1 MDLFLSFNDTYHLS
15 LIWVLLLER
24 PTPWFAPIVVL
35 EMIPIVRL
43 RILKDTNHKKKE
55 KLSVFIFA
63 VWISFFVRCFFLSVL
78 GVFRYNE
85 SDCDFY
91 DCSNHKMNLFF
102 IWNML
107 LLKGA
112 LSNKC
117 GHWEVGNFWCC
128 RYLFPFVLARQTCKL
143 MQWFALKL
151 YDVCVDTMALFRACL
166 PMKQVQFRVWS
177 NF

>member
-1 MDLFLSFNDTYHLS
+1 MAFFSSFNDTYHLS

-24 PTPWFAPIVVL
+24 PMPWFAPIVVL

-43 RILKDTNHKKKE
+43 RILKDKNHKKKKSYQYLYLPFE
-55 KLSVFIFA
+55 YPF
-63 VWISFFVRCFFLSVL
+63 L

-91 DCSNHKMNLFF
+91 DCNNHKMNLFF
-102 IWNML
+102 IWNMF

-112 LSNKC
+112 LFNKC

-128 RYLFPFVLARQTCKL
+128 RYPFLFVLARQTCKL

-166 PMKQVQFRVWS
+166 PMKQVQFRIWS